1 MPVRTPGEVSISV
14 SKRLVALLV
23 PLLLSVTACGDDG
36 STTSAEADDP
46 TASASSTQAADSGSA
61 AAEGTLEGVTVTGDL
76 EAEPEVEVA
85 EPPYEVDETTVQVI
99 EEGSADV
106 VIEEGNRVEV
116 EYVIVN
122 GRTGKVVESSW
133 DADAGTAAPTFEMV
147 EGTLIPGLYK
157 GLIGQAE
164 GSRVAIAAAPVDAF
178 GEQGQ
183 PDLGVEPGD
192 TMIFVIDVVEVTE
205 VEPALEMAQGT
216 EQDAPAGLP
225 VLETDAEGVPT
236 GFTAD
241 SDTDPAPKE
250 LIAEPVIVGDGPK
263 IEAGQTVTVH
273 YLGQLYPDGEIFD
286 QSWTRGETFD
296 FQLGAGNV
304 IQGWDQGLI
313 GQTVGSRVIL
323 AIPPELAY
331 GEAGSP
337 PTIPKN
343 APLLFAVD
351 ILAAS

>member
-1 MPVRTPGEVSISV
+1 M

-23 PLLLSVTACGDDG
+23 PLLLGLAACGDDG
-36 STTSAEADDP
+36 ATTSADDP
-46 TASASSTQAADSGSA
+46 SASASSSQAADSGAA
-61 AAEGTLEGVTVTGDL
+61 AAEGTLDGITVTGPPD
-76 EAEPEVEVA
+76 AEPKVEVA
-85 EPPYEVDETTVQVI
+85 ETPFEIDETTAQVI
-99 EEGSADV
+99 EEGSEDV
-106 VIEEGNRVEV
+106 AVEEGNRVEV

-122 GRTGKVVESSW
+122 GRTGDTVESSW
-133 DADAGTAAPTFEMV
+133 AAEAGTAAPTFEMV

-157 GLIGQAE
+157 GVLGQAE
-164 GSRVAIAAAPVDAF
+164 GSRVAIAAPPADAF

-183 PDLGVEPGD
+183 PELGVEPGD
-192 TMIFVIDVVEVTE
+192 TMVFVIDVVEVSE
-205 VEPALEMAQGT
+205 VEPALEMAEGT
-216 EQDAPAGLP
+216 EKAPPAGLP
-225 VLETDAEGVPT
+225 VLETDDEGVPT

-241 SDTDPAPKE
+241 SETDAAPKE
-250 LIAEPVIVGDGPK
+250 LIAAPVIVGDGAK
-263 IEAGQTVTVH
+263 IKAGQTITVH

-304 IQGWDQGLI
+304 IQGWDQGLE

-323 AIPPELAY
+323 AIPSELAY

-337 PTIPKN
+337 PTIPEN
-343 APLLFAVD
+343 APLLFSVD